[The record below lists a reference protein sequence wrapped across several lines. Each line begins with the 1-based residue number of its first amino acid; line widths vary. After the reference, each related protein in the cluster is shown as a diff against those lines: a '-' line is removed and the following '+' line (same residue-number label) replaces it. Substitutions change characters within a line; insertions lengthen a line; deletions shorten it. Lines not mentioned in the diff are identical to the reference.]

1 MAVEGLKAEPKEF
14 IQRARDRRLETT
26 SVGFPLLD
34 SDFNIVREDRRR
46 ISDRRKSNLKLI
58 WQENQPI
65 RNSSTLTLRF
75 GDQKYFFDTHLKSFT
90 LGRSLQSDLRVDNRF
105 VSKQHASISYNN
117 GEFVL
122 MDRSLNGTFIKTED
136 LGKIRIHGQKV
147 YLYGTGVISLG
158 HPLHRNEEVS
168 CIHFNCD

>member
-1 MAVEGLKAEPKEF
+1 MVVEGLKAEPKEF
-14 IQRARDRRLETT
+14 VQRERDRRLETT

-34 SDFNIVREDRRR
+34 SDFNIVRQDRRR

-65 RNSSTLTLRF
+65 RNTSSLTLHF
-75 GDQKYFFDTHLKSFT
+75 GDQNYYFDTHLKCFT
-90 LGRSLQSDLRVDNRF
+90 LGRSLQSDMRIDNRF
-105 VSKQHASISYNN
+105 VSKQHAAISYEN

-122 MDRSLNGTFIKTED
+122 LDKSLNGTFIKTED

-147 YLYGTGVISLG
+147 YLYGNGAISLG
-158 HPLHRNEEVS
+158 LPLHRNEES
-168 CIHFNCD
+168 CILFTCK